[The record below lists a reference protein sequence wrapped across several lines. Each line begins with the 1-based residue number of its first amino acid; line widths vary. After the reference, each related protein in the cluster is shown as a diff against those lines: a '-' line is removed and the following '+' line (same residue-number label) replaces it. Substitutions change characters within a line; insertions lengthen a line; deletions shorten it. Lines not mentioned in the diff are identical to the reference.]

1 MIYLLQKTTQNLR
14 ERFKK
19 ALGEMAVV
27 VSSDNPYKNVLVGR
41 NENKLEVVQTCQCSL
56 WVAMEVV
63 PRSADT
69 AVVAAAADTIADTA
83 VTDTGA
89 AAAAAAAADTAVA
102 TAAAA
107 AVAAAAAADTT
118 AVADPSLS
126 CVFLGR
132 LLLPRFHAPPDHCL
146 AARA

>member
-1 MIYLLQKTTQNLR
+1 
-14 ERFKK
+14 
-19 ALGEMAVV
+19 
-27 VSSDNPYKNVLVGR
+27 
-41 NENKLEVVQTCQCSL
+41 
-56 WVAMEVV
+56 MEVV

-69 AVVAAAADTIADTA
+69 AAAADTIADTA
-83 VTDTGA
+83 VTDTA